1 MKINRIEL
9 YNIGPYEGLNIFDI
23 ADQSKTGKITVIGG
37 KNGAGKTTLFSSIK
51 LCLYGH
57 REAGYQAINAYYKR
71 NIKKLINDKAKLENG
86 TEAFVRL
93 ELEIFNGQ
101 DWDVYSLKRSWVLD
115 ADNFEEFS
123 VIKNSF
129 VLSDEE
135 IGDFDNYLLNLIPPE
150 LFDLY
155 FFDGEQIA
163 DFFLEDESGE
173 RIKKAFMTICGYDT
187 FDIILKNF
195 KRLGKTACTNDSAL
209 DAYFQADDALR
220 AANANLNACNLSLE
234 ETSEAIE
241 LLDTEITALEK
252 KYTSGGGV
260 TLEKWNQNFLDL
272 KTEERLREEK
282 NTWLKNAANDTIPY
296 IILHDEIN
304 ELLTQMNLEKDLER
318 QTVLLDAM
326 DSMIPQVLEEVSD
339 TTPGFSK
346 TAKDRVQR
354 KIAEIIKGK
363 MHDGTAILNLSKDE
377 YELLVR
383 QSAQLLAYDKK
394 GIIAARNDIKK
405 SIKRSQTSR
414 ENIESSSV
422 ADIDRYLKKKEQ
434 LVEDKRVKV
443 ECKEGLL
450 ISQKGLQAEAEKAR
464 ALYLSAEKNLEKHLK
479 DESISDLTTR
489 SIRFLDVLQ
498 RRLFR
503 SEIEK
508 VESLFMKKMNQLM
521 RKEQFLCKIVID
533 DDFTLHVYRNVRQSL
548 KAICGNINSLKP
560 EGYEKEYGR
569 IHCDELLKTCKC
581 ATLEQLFFKYKNEPA
596 EIDTVLEFDKT
607 IMSKG
612 EKQVFIMALYWSI
625 MELCNKEVPF
635 VIDTPFARI
644 DTVHRAHITEYFF
657 KELKGQ
663 VFIFST
669 DEEITDE
676 HLSVIGKDLQSKFLI
691 ENVDNSK
698 TIITPGVYFGE
709 SI

>member
-23 ADQSKTGKITVIGG
+23 AGQSKTGKITVIGG

-51 LCLYGH
+51 LCLYGY

-101 DWDVYSLKRSWVLD
+101 DWDVYSLKRSWVPD
-115 ADNFEEFS
+115 SDNFEEFS
-123 VIKNSF
+123 VVKNSF

-187 FDIILKNF
+187 FDIINKNF

-209 DAYFQADDALR
+209 DAYFQADDTLR
-220 AANANLNACNLSLE
+220 SANVNLNSCNAALA

-241 LLDTEITALEK
+241 FLDTEMAALEK

-260 TLEKWNQNFLDL
+260 TLEKWNRNFLDL

-282 NTWLKNAANDTIPY
+282 NAWLKNAANDIIPY
-296 IILHDEIN
+296 IILHDEVN

-318 QTVLLDAM
+318 QAVLLEAM

-339 TTPGFSK
+339 ITPGFSK
-346 TAKDRVQR
+346 TARDRVQR
-354 KIAEIIKGK
+354 KIAEIINSKRQE
-363 MHDGTAILNLSKDE
+363 GTAILNLSKNE
-377 YELLVR
+377 YELLIR

-394 GIIAARNDIKK
+394 EVIAARKDIKK
-405 SIKRSQTSR
+405 SLKRSQISR

-434 LVEDKRVKV
+434 LIEDKRVKV
-443 ECKEGLL
+443 ECKESLL
-450 ISQKGLQAEAEKAR
+450 ISQKELQAEAEKAR
-464 ALYLSAEKNLEKHLK
+464 SLYLLAEKNLEKHLK
-479 DESISDLTTR
+479 DASISDLTTR

-498 RRLFR
+498 KRLFR

-508 VESLFMKKMNQLM
+508 VEFIFMKKMNQLM

-548 KAICGNINSLKP
+548 RAICNNINSLKP
-560 EGYEKEYGR
+560 EGYEKEYGK
-569 IHCDELLKTCKC
+569 IHCNELLKTCKC
-581 ATLEQLFFKYKNEPA
+581 VTLEQLFFKHKNDPA

-612 EKQVFIMALYWSI
+612 EKQVFIMALYWAI

-644 DTVHRAHITEYFF
+644 DTVHRSHITEYFF

-676 HLSVIGKDLQSKFLI
+676 HINVIGEDLQSKFLI
-691 ENVDNSK
+691 ENIDNSK
-698 TIITPGVYFGE
+698 TTITPGAYFGE
-709 SI
+709 NI